1 MKGENKNYLVGREL
15 NRVSHTV
22 HRMIISSRR
31 HKLIDQKLGCTNGW
45 VIGYIAHSNRDVY
58 QKDIEKEFSIRRS
71 SISKMLSNM
80 EERGLIVRESVEGDA
95 RLKKLVLTDAAYEL
109 HKIAEEDM
117 LAQEM
122 ALQKGIDPYELEVF
136 LKVLKKIGENAE
148 RETLREGDR
157 KDNDKKTG
165 EMY

>member
-15 NRVSHTV
+15 SRVSHSV
-22 HRMIISSRR
+22 HRMVISSRR
-31 HKLIDQKLGCTNGW
+31 RRYIDQTLGSTNGW

-122 ALQKGIDPYELEVF
+122 ALQKGIDPGELEVF

-148 RETLREGDR
+148 KETLREGDR
-157 KDNDKKTG
+157 KDNDKKIG

>member
-1 MKGENKNYLVGREL
+1 MKGETKNYYVGREL

-31 HKLIDQKLGCTNGW
+31 HKLIDQKLGSTNGW
-45 VIGYIAHSNRDVY
+45 VIGYIAHSDRDVY

-71 SISKMLSNM
+71 SISKMLKQM
-80 EERGLIVRESVEGDA
+80 EESGLIIRESVEGDA
-95 RLKKLVLTDAAYEL
+95 RLKKLVLTDAAHEL

-122 ALQKGIDPYELEVF
+122 ALQHGIASDELEVF
-136 LKVLKKIGENAE
+136 LRVLRKIGENAE
-148 RETLREGDR
+148 KETLREGDR
-157 KDNDKKTG
+157 
-165 EMY
+165 